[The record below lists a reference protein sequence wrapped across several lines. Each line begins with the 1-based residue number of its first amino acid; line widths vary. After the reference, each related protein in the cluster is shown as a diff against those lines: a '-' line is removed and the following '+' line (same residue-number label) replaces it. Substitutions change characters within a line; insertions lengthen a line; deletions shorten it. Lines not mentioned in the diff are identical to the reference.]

1 MKTKPKDTTTTAA
14 LKTRYVIEIGGQRF
28 TTYATSPKSAMS
40 NAAYQYASRKGS
52 DVRLV
57 KWEIKSGELECRIV
71 EGKQ

>member
-1 MKTKPKDTTTTAA
+1 MKTKPNNTPA
-14 LKTRYVIEIGGQRF
+14 LKIRYVIEIDNQKF

-57 KWEIKSGELECRIV
+57 KWEIKNGELECRVV
-71 EGKQ
+71 EPKQ

>member
-1 MKTKPKDTTTTAA
+1 MKTKPSNTTPA
-14 LKTRYVIEIGGQRF
+14 LKTRYVVEIDNQRF
-28 TTYATSPKSAMS
+28 TTYATSSKTAIS

-57 KWEIKSGELECRIV
+57 KWEIKAGEMVCKII

>member
-1 MKTKPKDTTTTAA
+1 MKSKPNSTAPA
-14 LKTRYVIEIGGQRF
+14 PKTRYVVEIDGQMF
-28 TTYATSPKSAMS
+28 TTYATSPKSAIS

-57 KWEIKSGELECRIV
+57 KWEIKAGEMVCKII

>member
-1 MKTKPKDTTTTAA
+1 MKSKPSKTPPA
-14 LKTRYVIEIGGQRF
+14 LKTRYVVEIDNQRF
-28 TTYATSPKSAMS
+28 TTYATSAQSAVS

-57 KWEIKSGELECRIV
+57 KWEIKNGELECKIV